1 MNIKLTQPQRNT
13 INAIIGT
20 RTRMALD
27 KEALDDDVK
36 ALAIELNLKP
46 AQVNR
51 LISLIIK
58 EQNKGNVIEEENRL
72 LELAE
77 QMLDGGQQSSEGEAA

>member
-1 MNIKLTQPQRNT
+1 MNIKLTQSQRNT

-20 RTRMALD
+20 RTRMSLD

>member
-1 MNIKLTQPQRNT
+1 MNIKLTQSQRNT

-20 RTRMALD
+20 RTRMSLD

-58 EQNKGNVIEEENRL
+58 EKNKGNVIEEENRL